1 MLNRS
6 PSVFHNVVGDDEERL
21 VNSKKIY
28 SRRPWYA
35 LPIDPAEILDDQEK
49 EYNQGEVLWNIYI
62 YRYMHICTY
71 AYALLTE
78 FKFNFVVHLL
88 SMCIVCI

>member
-49 EYNQGEVLWNIYI
+49 EYNQGEVL
-62 YRYMHICTY
+62 
-71 AYALLTE
+71 
-78 FKFNFVVHLL
+78 
-88 SMCIVCI
+88 